1 VVSASPS
8 LLPRDSFRASLRVRI
23 LRTVAIG
30 AAILFGLWVIF
41 NTWLLW
47 WGSGRIMH
55 PPWMARSRVVR
66 GDPRQRLG
74 YSFDNVRI
82 ATDGGAMLPG
92 WFVPGASNAT
102 AGVVTVHGAGG
113 NRAEFLPQLK
123 LLHEAGYPVLMFDC
137 RDQGEAPGNAGIGLG
152 VREHRDVEAA
162 VRYMKRQQSIPRVAV
177 FGCSQGAA
185 SAIEAG
191 AEDRDID
198 AVIAEASFVEP
209 NEVIA
214 FDVSQLY
221 PQVPRWFLNIQ
232 ADLVVWRVGG
242 TDMPGPIDVV
252 SRVAPRSIL
261 IMQGT
266 ADSQVPPRDGA
277 ALYAAAQTPKELWM
291 ADGAHHCGIIDK
303 YPDDYR
309 SRLLSFLARYL
320 PVATSP

>member
-1 VVSASPS
+1 M
-8 LLPRDSFRASLRVRI
+8 RI
-23 LRTVAIG
+23 LRRVAIG

-41 NTWLLW
+41 NIWLLW

-55 PPWMARSRVVR
+55 PPWMARSRLVR
-66 GDPRQRLG
+66 GDPGQSFG

-123 LLHEAGYPVLMFDC
+123 FLHEAGYPVLMFDC
-137 RDQGEAPGNAGIGLG
+137 RDQGEAAGNAGISLG

-162 VRYMKRQQSIPRVAV
+162 VRYMKRQPGIRRVAV

-185 SAIEAG
+185 SVIEAG
-191 AEDRDID
+191 AEDREID

-209 NEVIA
+209 NEVIE

-221 PQVPRWFLNIQ
+221 PKVPRWFLHTQ
-232 ADLVVWRVGG
+232 ADLVVWRAGG
-242 TDMPGPIDVV
+242 AGMPGPIDVV
-252 SRVAPRSIL
+252 ARVAPRPLL

-266 ADSQVPPRDGA
+266 DDHQVPPRDGA
-277 ALYAAAQTPKELWM
+277 ALYAAARMPKELWM
-291 ADGAHHCGIIDK
+291 ADGAHHCAIIDK
-303 YPDDYR
+303 YPDEYR
-309 SRLLSFLARYL
+309 SRVLSFLARYL
-320 PVATSP
+320 SVANSP